1 MPKYERIKKMC
12 SLAVLGNNAFNKQD
26 DNIQNSNFR
35 LPSNCK
41 EYENI
46 PIDQTN
52 SKIDVIST
60 IETAEIIEND
70 NPQFKNN
77 KDNAELANKKH
88 NKDAILPVDQS
99 TEILK
104 IPLEEHKLYED
115 KNMLVAVSNI
125 ENIFENEN
133 FHLDEVN
140 EDIPYLSPTHLQPD
154 FVEMR
159 NVTPTRL
166 PNEYLNV
173 QSQNNNNTI
182 PPVEEHNQFSVQL
195 EKDSIIEGEEI
206 STAAV
211 NYLENN
217 PQNSNFQLEEVT
229 EDEIIEPPPAKKK
242 RIRDPQDRIKAK
254 KDKHPMGTPCQDKC
268 IRKCTVNINEEQ
280 RQIIWD
286 NYWNLDIQRR
296 RDFISRNV
304 ENNRIAI
311 RYSNSTKRNHTY
323 TYRLLNHRVCKT
335 MFLRTLGYT
344 NDQAVVAV
352 LKANFKMSKTP
363 DSAKISAAPDLR
375 GRHKPKHSFSD
386 EYLNEIDSFIELFHP
401 ASSHYRLEHAPNRR
415 YLPTGLT
422 LTQMFQFLK
431 KHLER
436 QNKQPCSWSAFHKR
450 IKIKNISTQQPVQDK
465 CPKCEAHDVAHPK
478 PRLPRDENVTDHLCH
493 ECNCEFCI
501 LFPQHLEN
509 KNISRA
515 HMNADSKDAEK
526 MNSGIAIFTVDMQK
540 CITMPQ
546 LNNKDFFFSRKL
558 NLFNETFAGIGK
570 GNKPATAMLW
580 HEGESGR
587 KAYDVA
593 TAYVLFLKMYCR
605 DDKTVILYADNC
617 NAQNKNKI
625 LYSALLRIIN
635 DCSNDIQTIKIEY
648 LEPGHTY
655 MSADSVHG
663 AITNKINKSG
673 NLYDLDDYVETFKKP
688 RKNLTPHVHDHKEV
702 MLFTSELKTVFP
714 RNYNISNF
722 KIVEFRRGQP
732 KLFVKNNYQ
741 ADDFKELDVLTKALK
756 KEIMNTVG
764 KEVDMFKNVAR
775 RTEAEG
781 ISKKKKDDLIKLLK
795 FMPKSRHKFYE
806 NLLVNENITQDLD
819 ESASEIFT

>member
-1 MPKYERIKKMC
+1 M
-12 SLAVLGNNAFNKQD
+12 FQD
-26 DNIQNSNFR
+26 DSIQNSHFR

-41 EYENI
+41 EYEEI
-46 PIDQTN
+46 PIGQTN
-52 SKIDVIST
+52 LKSDVTST
-60 IETAEIIEND
+60 IEPTGIIEND
-70 NPQFKNN
+70 NHQSKNN
-77 KDNAELANKKH
+77 KDDLPLANKKH
-88 NKDAILPVDQS
+88 NEDAILPVDQS

-104 IPLEEHKLYED
+104 IQSEKHGLYED
-115 KNMLVAVSNI
+115 ENMSAAVPNI
-125 ENIFENEN
+125 ENIFENQN
-133 FHLDEVN
+133 WHLDEVN
-140 EDIPYLSPTHLQPD
+140 EDIHYSPPTHLQPD

-159 NVTPTRL
+159 NVTPTKIT
-166 PNEYLNV
+166 NEYLNF
-173 QSQNNNNTI
+173 QSQNNNDTI
-182 PPVEEHNQFSVQL
+182 PPVEEHNQFSLQL
-195 EKDSIIEGEEI
+195 EKDRIIEDEEM
-206 STAAV
+206 STAV
-211 NYLENN
+211 NYFENN
-217 PQNSNFQLEEVT
+217 PQNPNFQPDEVA
-229 EDEIIEPPPAKKK
+229 EDEIIEPQPAKKK
-242 RIRDPQDRIKAK
+242 RIKDPEDRLKASK
-254 KDKHPMGTPCQDKC
+254 EKHPMGTACQDKC

-280 RQIIWD
+280 RQTIWD
-286 NYWNLDIQRR
+286 NYWNMDIQRR

-304 ENNRIAI
+304 ENNKIAI
-311 RYSNSTKRNHTY
+311 RYSNSTKRNHTH

-344 NDQAVVAV
+344 NDQAVLAV

-363 DSAKISAAPDLR
+363 VSAKVSAAPDLR

-386 EYLNEIDSFIELFHP
+386 EYLKDIDDFIERFHP

-422 LTQMFQFLK
+422 LSQMFLFLK
-431 KHLER
+431 EHLER

-450 IKIKNISTQQPVQDK
+450 IKMKNISTQQPVQDK

-478 PRLPRDENVTDHLCH
+478 PKLPRDENVTDHSCH
-493 ECNCEFCI
+493 ECNCEVCF
-501 LFPQHLEN
+501 LYPQHLDN

-515 HMNADSKDAEK
+515 HMNADNKDAEK
-526 MNSGIAIFTVDMQK
+526 ENSGIAIFTVDMQK

-587 KAYDVA
+587 KAFDVA
-593 TAYVLFLKMYCR
+593 TAYVLFIKMYCR
-605 DDKTVILYADNC
+605 DYKTVILYADNC

-625 LYSALLRIIN
+625 LYSALLRLIN
-635 DCSNDIQTIKIEY
+635 DCCNEIKTIKIEY

-663 AITNKINKSG
+663 AITNKMNKSG
-673 NLYDLDDYVETFKKP
+673 NLYDLDDYVETFKRS
-688 RKNLTPHVHDHKEV
+688 RKNLTSHVHDHKEV
-702 MLFTSELKTVFP
+702 MLFKSELKTVFP
-714 RNYNISNF
+714 RNYNISSF
-722 KIVEFRRGQP
+722 KIVEFRRGKP

-741 ADDFKELDVLTKALK
+741 ADDFKELDVLTKAFK
-756 KEIMNTVG
+756 KEILNTVG
-764 KEVDMFKNVAR
+764 KEVDIFMNVAR

-795 FMPKSRHKFYE
+795 FMPKSRHRFYE
-806 NLLVNENITQDLD
+806 DLLVNENITEDLD
-819 ESASEIFT
+819 ESASETFT